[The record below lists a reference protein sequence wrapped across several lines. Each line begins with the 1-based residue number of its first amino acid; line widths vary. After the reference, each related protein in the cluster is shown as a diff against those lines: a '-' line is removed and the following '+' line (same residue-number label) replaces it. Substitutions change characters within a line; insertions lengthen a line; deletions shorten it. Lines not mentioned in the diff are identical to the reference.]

1 MLFVVDVGNTN
12 TVLGVYE
19 DRALLNHW
27 RIRTLH
33 EQTADETGVLIW
45 SLFRW
50 AGLEPHRV
58 DSIVISCVVPPLV
71 RVLHELCTRYFGLE
85 PLVVGP
91 GIRTGMPILYDN
103 PKEVGADRIVNAIA
117 AYERYRQGVIVVDFG
132 TATTFD
138 MVSPRGE
145 YLGGVIA
152 PGVVISS
159 EALFLRASKLPK
171 VEFTKPKSVL
181 GKDTVSSIQ
190 SGLYHGYVSLVDGIV
205 QRLKAHHGEG
215 ETRVIAT
222 GGLASLI
229 APDSATI
236 EAVDE
241 LLTLEG
247 LRIIHER
254 NR

>member
-19 DRALLNHW
+19 DKALLNHW

-33 EQTADETGVLIW
+33 EQTADEIGVLIW

-50 AGLEPHRV
+50 AGLEPNRV

-71 RVLHELCTRYFGLE
+71 RVLHELCARYFGLE

-117 AYERYRQGVIVVDFG
+117 AYERYRQGVVVVDFG

-138 MVSPRGE
+138 
-145 YLGGVIA
+145 
-152 PGVVISS
+152 
-159 EALFLRASKLPK
+159 
-171 VEFTKPKSVL
+171 
-181 GKDTVSSIQ
+181 
-190 SGLYHGYVSLVDGIV
+190 
-205 QRLKAHHGEG
+205 
-215 ETRVIAT
+215 
-222 GGLASLI
+222 
-229 APDSATI
+229 
-236 EAVDE
+236 
-241 LLTLEG
+241 
-247 LRIIHER
+247 
-254 NR
+254 

>member
-1 MLFVVDVGNTN
+1 MG
-12 TVLGVYE
+12 
-19 DRALLNHW
+19 
-27 RIRTLH
+27 
-33 EQTADETGVLIW
+33 
-45 SLFRW
+45 
-50 AGLEPHRV
+50 
-58 DSIVISCVVPPLV
+58 
-71 RVLHELCTRYFGLE
+71 
-85 PLVVGP
+85 
-91 GIRTGMPILYDN
+91 
-103 PKEVGADRIVNAIA
+103 
-117 AYERYRQGVIVVDFG
+117 
-132 TATTFD
+132 
-138 MVSPRGE
+138 SPRGE
-145 YLGGVIA
+145 DLGGVLA

-181 GKDTVSSIQ
+181 GKDTISSIQ

-205 QRLKAHHGEG
+205 QRLKTHHGEG